1 MVIIPAVVVPEHPE
15 IPRELYNQCIG
26 CHRGRTLAIFH
37 RKGRNPRQLYLGN
50 VALMVQLS
58 LLSTLT
64 FLDVFSCLGV
74 VLQNHS
80 NVHIYNNQ
88 ETERIINYQETK

>member
-1 MVIIPAVVVPEHPE
+1 MYIW
-15 IPRELYNQCIG
+15 
-26 CHRGRTLAIFH
+26 F
-37 RKGRNPRQLYLGN
+37 
-50 VALMVQLS
+50 
-58 LLSTLT
+58 T